1 MSEVESKIKAIYDRV
16 DIASNGQRST
26 ENWSNPSI
34 NLSAPAEMD
43 YWQWIEEA
51 EKDALDEFTIHNH
64 KLTQQVA
71 ELKKALVEVSEKTI
85 DLFSYTIDEENYYSG
100 HIYDSLVNDE
110 VGTIRSMVKAALKES
125 E

>member
-51 EKDALDEFTIHNH
+51 EKDALDEFTIHSHTLTNQVQVLKEALAEISNMCVGDIAMSY
-64 KLTQQVA
+64 KLDAQYIG
-71 ELKKALVEVSEKTI
+71 EL
-85 DLFSYTIDEENYYSG
+85 
-100 HIYDSLVNDE
+100 IYNATGMTNPELNE
-110 VGTIRSMVKAALKES
+110 ALKAVE
-125 E
+125 